1 MRDTIESANSMKEFI
16 VVRKYHDTT
25 N

>member
-1 MRDTIESANSMKEFI
+1 MRDTIASASLIKESI